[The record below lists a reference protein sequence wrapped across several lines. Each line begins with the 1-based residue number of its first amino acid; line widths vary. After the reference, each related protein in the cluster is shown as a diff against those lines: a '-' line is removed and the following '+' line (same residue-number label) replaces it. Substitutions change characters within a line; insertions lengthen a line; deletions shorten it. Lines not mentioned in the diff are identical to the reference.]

1 MAAMIK
7 EMLQMALTDAFWAA
21 IPAVGFAMLF
31 AVPPRFLKY
40 CAIVGALAH
49 SMRAVMV
56 HYGDIPIEWAT
67 LAASSFV
74 SLVFV
79 YLSRR
84 LLAPRP
90 VFTVACIIPM
100 IPGKFAF
107 KTIIAVLSM
116 NSLGVTEHLISAAIE
131 NGLKTLIILVALSFG
146 LAIPPLIIYRN
157 RPIV

>member
-1 MAAMIK
+1 MK
-7 EMLQMALTDAFWAA
+7 ELVSLALWDAFWSA

-31 AVPPRFLKY
+31 SVPPRFLKY
-40 CAIVGALAH
+40 CAVVGALAH
-49 SMRAVMV
+49 SMRAVLM
-56 HYGDIPIEWAT
+56 HYGLPIVWAT

-107 KTIIAVLSM
+107 NTIIAVLSM
-116 NSLGVTEHLISAAIE
+116 NSEGVSGHLINAAIE
-131 NGLKTLIILVALSFG
+131 NGLKTLFILMALSFG

>member
-1 MAAMIK
+1 MNDLI
-7 EMLQMALTDAFWAA
+7 LLALRDAFWSA

-31 AVPPRFLKY
+31 GVPPRYLKY
-40 CAIVGALAH
+40 CALVGALAH
-49 SMRAVMV
+49 SLRFVLV
-56 HYGDIPIEWAT
+56 HYGMPIEWGT
-67 LAASSFV
+67 LAASSLV

-84 LLAPRP
+84 LLVPRP

-107 KTIIAVLSM
+107 NTIIAVLSM
-116 NSLGVTEHLISAAIE
+116 NSEGASAHLISAAIE
-131 NGLKTLIILVALSFG
+131 NGLKTLFILVALSFG
-146 LAIPPLIIYRN
+146 LAIPPLVIYRN